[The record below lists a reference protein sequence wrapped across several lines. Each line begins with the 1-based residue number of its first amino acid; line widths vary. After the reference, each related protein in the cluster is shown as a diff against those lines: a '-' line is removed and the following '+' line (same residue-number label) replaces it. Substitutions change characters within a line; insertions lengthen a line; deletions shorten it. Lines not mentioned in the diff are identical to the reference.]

1 MNGTT
6 TRTVPVVLAGAY
18 GHGWWHLEN
27 LRRLAGG
34 GQVRLAGVC
43 DVREIEPGLLRGLGD
58 PEQSTD
64 LGRLIER
71 TGAEVTILVT
81 PIHTHRDLAIRA
93 LEAGSHLLLE
103 KPPASTLAGF
113 HEIGA
118 AVRRTGLACQV
129 GFQSLGSAAIPAIR
143 RLVAE
148 GVIGRVRGIGVAGAW
163 ERPSAYF
170 TRSAWAGRR
179 RAGRVDVMD
188 GALTNPFAH
197 AVATALAVAGKRA
210 ADDVA
215 GIDAELFHAN
225 PIEADDT
232 SCLRIRLSD
241 GPPIT
246 IAVTLTADR
255 RHEPYVTV
263 HGTEGRITLTYTLDK
278 VRVESRARGV
288 STTTYA
294 RADLLE
300 NLVSHVRDG
309 VPLLV
314 PLHRT
319 GAFMRVLEEIR
330 LAPDPLPIPDAHQE
344 IEHDNG
350 VVVRRTIPGV
360 ANLTAR
366 SAEHLALFSELDVP
380 WAAPRAVL
388 KVAGR
393 AVAEYNWRPELAT
406 TLSPRPYL
414 HPVRTLAGV
423 PVTEVNP
430 ADHVHHLG
438 ASIAVA
444 DVSGRNFWGG
454 RTYVR
459 GRGPTWLNNHG
470 VQNHVAFTRR
480 DEHAFTETLR
490 WTGVDGLDLIEETRR
505 VAARPLRRGWA
516 LDVEFTL
523 ANLTREP
530 LTIESSATK
539 GRAGAGY
546 GGFFWRAPGASADRT
561 AFTAW
566 DDEPHGSRA
575 PWLAMSADDWTLVF
589 VQDADPWFVRI
600 DEYPGAG
607 PALAWEVPLMVERE
621 LTRRIVT
628 IIADGRLTP
637 AEAADLVTDIG
648 DIQRER

>member
-1 MNGTT
+1 MTNGTT

-27 LRRLAGG
+27 LRRLSGL
-34 GQVRLAGVC
+34 VRLAGVC
-43 DVREIEPGLLRGLGD
+43 DVREIEPGLLRGLGR
-58 PEQSTD
+58 PERSAD
-64 LGRLIER
+64 LGELIER

-93 LEAGSHLLLE
+93 LEAGSHVLLE
-103 KPPASTLAGF
+103 KPPAATLAGF
-113 HEIGA
+113 REIEA
-118 AVRRTGLACQV
+118 AVRNTGLACQV

-148 GVIGRVRGIGVAGAW
+148 GVIGEVRGIGVAGAW

-179 RAGRVDVMD
+179 RAGRIDVMD

-197 AVATALAVAGKRA
+197 AVATALAVAGKGL

-232 SCLRIRLSD
+232 SCLRIRLAD

-246 IAVTLTADR
+246 VAVTLTADR
-255 RHEPYVTV
+255 RHEPYVTL
-263 HGTEGRITLTYTLDK
+263 HGTEGRITLTYTLDR
-278 VRVESRARGV
+278 VRVESRAHGV
-288 STTTYA
+288 STTSHA

-300 NLVSHVRDG
+300 NLVSHVRDE

-314 PLHRT
+314 PLART

-330 LAPDPLPIPDAHQE
+330 LAPDPLPIPDEYQE
-344 IEHDNG
+344 IADD
-350 VVVRRTIPGV
+350 RRTIPGV

-380 WAAPRAVL
+380 WAPARAVL
-388 KVAGR
+388 DVAGR
-393 AVAEYNWRPELAT
+393 PVAEYHWRPELAT

-414 HPVRTLAGV
+414 HPVRTLGGV
-423 PVTEVNP
+423 TVTEVNP
-430 ADHVHHLG
+430 PDHVHHLG
-438 ASIAVA
+438 ASIAVS

-459 GRGPTWLNNHG
+459 DTGPTWLDNHG

-480 DEHAFTETLR
+480 DDRGFTETLR
-490 WTGVDGLDLIEETRR
+490 WTGVDGLDLIEERR
-505 VAARPLRRGWA
+505 TVGARPLGRAWA

-523 ANLTREP
+523 RNLTGEP

-546 GGFFWRAPGASADRT
+546 GGFFWRAPGEAANRT
-561 AFTAW
+561 AFTALG
-566 DDEPHGSRA
+566 DEPHGSRA
-575 PWLAMSADDWTLVF
+575 PWLALSSDLWTLIF
-589 VQDADPWFVRI
+589 VQDDDPWFVRV

-607 PALAWEVPLMVERE
+607 PALAWDAPLVVERE
-621 LTRRIVT
+621 LTRRVVT
-628 IIADGRLTP
+628 VIADGRLTP
-637 AEAADLVTDIG
+637 GEAAALAADIG

>member
-6 TRTVPVVLAGAY
+6 TRTIPVVLAGAY

-27 LRRLAGG
+27 LRRLTDGG
-34 GQVRLAGVC
+34 LVRLAGVC
-43 DVREIEPGLLRGLGD
+43 DVRDIEPGLLRGLGR
-58 PEQSTD
+58 PEQSRD
-64 LGRLIER
+64 LGELVER

-93 LEAGSHLLLE
+93 LDAGSHLLLE
-103 KPPASTLAGF
+103 KPPASTMSGF
-113 HEIGA
+113 REIEA

-143 RLVAE
+143 RLVSE

-170 TRSAWAGRR
+170 TRSAWAGKR

-197 AVATALAVAGKRA
+197 AVATALAVAGKGLA
-210 ADDVA
+210 EDVA

-232 SCLRIRLSD
+232 SCLRIRLAD

-263 HGTEGRITLTYTLDK
+263 HGTEGRITLTYTMDQ

-300 NLVSHVRDG
+300 NLISHVRGDA
-309 VPLLV
+309 PLLV
-314 PLHRT
+314 PLTET

-330 LAPDPLPIPDAHQE
+330 LAPDPLPIPDEYQE
-344 IEHDNG
+344 IDPD
-350 VVVRRTIPGV
+350 RRTIPGV

-380 WAAPRAVL
+380 WAAARAVL
-388 KVAGR
+388 EVADR
-393 AVAEYNWRPELAT
+393 PVAEYNWRPELAT

-414 HPVRTLAGV
+414 HPVRTLNGV

-459 GRGPTWLNNHG
+459 DRGPTWLDNHG
-470 VQNHVAFTRR
+470 TQNHVAFTRR
-480 DEHAFTETLR
+480 DARAFTETLR
-490 WTGVDGLDLIEETRR
+490 WTGVDGLDLIEERR
-505 VAARPLRRGWA
+505 SVTAHPLRRGWA

-523 ANLTREP
+523 TNLTGEP

-546 GGFFWRAPGASADRT
+546 GGFFWRAPGSAPNRT
-561 AFTAW
+561 AFTALG
-566 DDEPHGSRA
+566 DEPHGSRA
-575 PWLAMSADDWTLVF
+575 PWLAMSSDLWTLVF
-589 VQDADPWFVRI
+589 VQDTDPWFVRV

-607 PALAWEVPLMVERE
+607 PALAWEVPLVVERE
-621 LTRRIVT
+621 LTRRVVT

-637 AEAADLVTDIG
+637 DEAAALVTDIG